1 MHLPSAKALRCAAL
15 RCLLSIVISIVISV
29 VISIMILLML
39 MVMLMLLLMLT
50 LMLTLILTLMLML
63 IYHACC
69 NLRWWTSI
77 LKSVSN
83 SRHCRFDLAAAES
96 SKGCSNREA
105 LKP

>member
-1 MHLPSAKALRCAAL
+1 MRYIAGLVIISI
-15 RCLLSIVISIVISV
+15 SIVISIVISV

-39 MVMLMLLLMLT
+39 MVMLMLLLMLMLM

-83 SRHCRFDLAAAES
+83 SRHCRFNLAAAES